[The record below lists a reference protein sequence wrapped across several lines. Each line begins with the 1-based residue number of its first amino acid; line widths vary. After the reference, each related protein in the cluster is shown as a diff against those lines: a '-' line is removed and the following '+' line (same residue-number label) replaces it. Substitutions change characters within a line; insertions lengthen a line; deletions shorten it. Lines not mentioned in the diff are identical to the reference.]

1 MPSSR
6 NLSLAGH
13 QESDAPAR
21 TVLGILASNEQ
32 YRVSRSRSRPRHG
45 VAHVLRRARAAN
57 ETVEMENLQPPRLE
71 RQRFVEGSLP
81 NSEETKD
88 ESLDPS
94 SDSLLAEPVISKTK
108 EIKAPFDF
116 NDIEV
121 PMTNNEELAKLLSG
135 ETMCLKL
142 TKDNFSYFQDLFE
155 LIEPLENIKALY
167 LDGLR
172 IPGAV
177 QAWFFPNFPNVS
189 CLKIENCSN
198 FQWSLLKKWK
208 IEQLELEKTQ
218 FESFQIPRIICDPGN
233 GVDNLKYL
241 YLCDVKCGPD
251 TSLPPEWDDYPQIR
265 VGYHKDLTHLSV
277 KNSNFSFIYA
287 HFGRIK
293 EFHIENMPY
302 LEEIFPFEPIFE
314 KSIEKIHIESC
325 PKLLGKHLKN
335 LLFRMDSMLPLDK
348 AKKLKSLTIKNQ
360 EWDSWDIP
368 ETNFESLE
376 HLHVENTPISDLLLS
391 DKLVSVI
398 AKNVEIKQIPN
409 TFFSKCVN
417 LKTLRIK
424 SPLTSIDGI
433 ENCKKLE
440 ILELYDTFLEH
451 IPKTVSTRA
460 SLKEFALSN
469 CNTLRKFPINWTDC
483 TNLKAFLLEKTA
495 LNVQN
500 EEKFSIYLRPIVNE
514 NNLSFVAP
522 GFNLK
527 HMTSL
532 EYKFKE
538 FDTITQENNFQI
550 SSHFKCPICHCLLQ
564 NASVNHLGYTYCQ
577 RCIETWIGLRP
588 TEPQTNQHL
597 TSKKIFPNRA
607 VRVLVDEY
615 LEKHDSI
622 FSPFLIYDPDG
633 ATSNEKKNEP
643 FSIDYGKDI
652 ALLQNKS

>member
-6 NLSLAGH
+6 NLSLAGQ
-13 QESDAPAR
+13 QESNAPAR

-32 YRVSRSRSRPRHG
+32 YRVLRSRNRPHNGVGHVFRRSRVGSDR
-45 VAHVLRRARAAN
+45 
-57 ETVEMENLQPPRLE
+57 VEIENLQPLRLE

-81 NSEETKD
+81 NSEETKE

-135 ETMCLKL
+135 ETVCLKL

-155 LIEPLENIKALY
+155 LIEPLEHVKTLY
-167 LDGLR
+167 LDGLK
-172 IPGAV
+172 ISGAV
-177 QAWFFPNFPNVS
+177 QACFFPNFPNVT

-198 FQWSLLKKWK
+198 FLWPFLQKWN
-208 IEQLELEKTQ
+208 IEQLELEKYE
-218 FESFQIPRIICDPGN
+218 FKDNSALPKIISHTHAGN
-233 GVDNLKYL
+233 VKGLKYL
-241 YLCDVKCGPD
+241 HLSDIKCEND
-251 TSLPPEWDDYPQIR
+251 TYCSIHL
-265 VGYHKDLTHLSV
+265 GNHGDLTHLSV
-277 KNSNFSFIYA
+277 KNSGFSNIVANFSSLQ
-287 HFGRIK
+287 
-293 EFHIENMPY
+293 EFHIENLPY
-302 LEEIFPFEPIFE
+302 LEEVKCLCSRE
-314 KSIEKIHIESC
+314 KTIEKIHIESC
-325 PKLLGKHLKN
+325 PKLPSKINGFLYWIS
-335 LLFRMDSMLPLDK
+335 FFMDKK
-348 AKKLKSLTIKNQ
+348 AQKLKSLTIKNQ
-360 EWDSWDIP
+360 EWDSW
-368 ETNFESLE
+368 NFPLTDFENLE
-376 HLHVENTPISDLLLS
+376 HLHIENTPISDLLIS

-398 AKNVEIKQIPN
+398 AKNVEIKYIPN

-417 LKTLRIK
+417 LKSLRIK
-424 SPLTSIDGI
+424 SPLTSVNGI

-451 IPKTVSTRA
+451 IPKTISTRA

-597 TSKKIFPNRA
+597 SSKKIFPNRA

-633 ATSNEKKNEP
+633 ATSNEKKNEL

-652 ALLQNKS
+652 ALLQHKS